1 MTKNKLNEVYIGYTF
16 NSYQIY
22 TPSIISRLI
31 LEFENFYQPGQN
43 LNLSIEEFLYNK
55 IIKLFYEFDTENVF
69 FKKEVIPFNKMDL
82 FQIIYSYNLSMD
94 AILNQEK
101 TEMIS
106 LVKYL
111 EIYQNSPKFNLA
123 EKRQMKRQEISF
135 TPSLQKINKFY
146 LGISILLW
154 FLIYFIIFYYKF
166 I

>member
-1 MTKNKLNEVYIGYTF
+1 MTKDKLNEVFIAYIF
-16 NSYQIY
+16 NSYQIF

-43 LNLSIEEFLYNK
+43 LYLSIEEFLYNK
-55 IIKLFYEFDTENVF
+55 ILKLFYEFDTKNILS
-69 FKKEVIPFNKMDL
+69 KKEDIPCEIADL

-94 AILNQEK
+94 AILNQDKSEL
-101 TEMIS
+101 IS
-106 LVKYL
+106 LIKYL

-123 EKRQMKRQEISF
+123 EKKQMKRKEISF

-146 LGISILLW
+146 LGLSILLW